1 VFRPSPDAVPAE
13 KVQVHSAEA
22 AWEGNLLN
30 VQAVVGTTSPKVD
43 PALVL
48 RGPEDLEYPVATKL
62 EGREGTVHLSGE
74 IDVQTSASGRPLP
87 AGEWTVGVMATQ
99 PGFLAEGDLP
109 KTRLQDALVGGRPVV
124 PTRRGDKLRL
134 QVGAVR
140 PNYFDADPATAQIVE
155 TARGTRLTLPL
166 NNLHVAD
173 TTSVPGFL
181 FLGGLKVPASVEV
194 VDGRPTL
201 QAWLSG
207 LARTYPVSVDFG
219 HVRPVKAGLKLVVD
233 GVGQMS
239 LARAAV
245 QKPKRSPA
253 QAGSGKVSKAA
264 PRGGSLARVRDALPA
279 PVRSALSRV
288 PGLKSWYAARTG

>member
-1 VFRPSPDAVPAE
+1 
-13 KVQVHSAEA
+13 
-22 AWEGNLLN
+22 
-30 VQAVVGTTSPKVD
+30 
-43 PALVL
+43 
-48 RGPEDLEYPVATKL
+48 
-62 EGREGTVHLSGE
+62 
-74 IDVQTSASGRPLP
+74 
-87 AGEWTVGVMATQ
+87 MATQ

-109 KTRLQDALVGGRPVV
+109 KTRLPDALVGGRPVV
-124 PTRRGDKLRL
+124 PARRGDKLRL

-173 TTSVPGFL
+173 TTSVAGFL

-207 LARTYPVSVDFG
+207 LARSYPVSVDFG

-239 LARAAV
+239 LMRAAV
-245 QKPKRSPA
+245 PKPKQRPA
-253 QAGSGKVSKAA
+253 QVGSGNESIAA
-264 PRGGSLARVRDALPA
+264 PRGGRLARVRAALPA